1 MVLTIITFI
10 IMLSVLVVVHE
21 YGHFIVARL
30 CGVEIKEFAIGFGP
44 KLFTWLKKNNT
55 EFNVRAFPLGGFVAM
70 KGESLEEMDIEGG
83 FQSMPPWKRFLIVFA
98 GPFFSFLFAVL
109 IFISIGFSFGYPT
122 GETSNKI
129 QMVFPQ
135 TKASIIGLHSGDE
148 IISVNGV
155 KSVNGSYVDTIH
167 KSAGEEVTLLVKR
180 GNKELTFKAA
190 PDLMVR
196 FLGVNTKENPGGIGV
211 LFDSVGRESEIYKKG
226 VVSGDVLISVN
237 GIDVNSTVELKEIL
251 DNYSEDKISFVV
263 QSGNKLK
270 TVNCDYLPFYYET
283 CNAKLYLPEMIFI
296 DKEGEKA
303 EYGIKEGDQLLKINE
318 NDIKDNESFLKYSK
332 FVAASI
338 TVKREGEIVVLDVN
352 NYLSPKPVYYTSV
365 GAFGFLPAPMLEKTG
380 FWKSIKIGCNY
391 IGKIIVELFR
401 VLTSREIKDNVGG
414 PIAIVSATNSA
425 VNTGFFSIVLL
436 TAGLSLSLAILNLL
450 PIPVLDGGHIFILFL
465 EFIRRKRFT
474 KEELGVIQAI
484 GLLIIIFIF
493 VAVMYSDISKLFTG
507 GLPK

>member
-1 MVLTIITFI
+1 MILTIITFI

-44 KLFTWLKKNNT
+44 KLFTWLRKNGT
-55 EFNVRAFPLGGFVAM
+55 DFTVRAFPLGGFVSM
-70 KGESLEEMDIEGG
+70 KGESIEEMDVEGG
-83 FQSMPPWKRFLIVFA
+83 FQSMPPWKRFLVVFA

-109 IFISIGFSFGYPT
+109 IFISIGWTFGFPT
-122 GETSNKI
+122 GDTSNKI

-135 TKASIIGLHSGDE
+135 TKASAIGLRAGDE
-148 IISVNGV
+148 IISINGI
-155 KSVNGSYVDTIH
+155 KSVKGSYVDIIH
-167 KSAGEEVTLLVKR
+167 DSAGEEMTLLIKR

-196 FLGVNTKENPGGIGV
+196 FLGVNTKENPAGIGV
-211 LFDSVGRESEIYKKG
+211 LFDSVDRESDLYKQG
-226 VVSGDVLISVN
+226 VVSGDILISVN
-237 GIDVNSTVELKEIL
+237 GVDIDSTNELKDYLE
-251 DNYSEDKISFVV
+251 NYKEEEISFVV
-263 QSGNKLK
+263 QSGKKLR
-270 TVNCDYLPFYYET
+270 TVNVPYLPFYYET
-283 CNAKLYLPEMIFI
+283 CGAKLYLPEFIFVTDI
-296 DKEGEKA
+296 DKEAK
-303 EYGIKEGDQLLKINE
+303 YGIKTGDELLKIDDNKITD
-318 NDIKDNESFLKYSK
+318 NDSFLKFSQGQ
-332 FVAASI
+332 VSSV
-338 TVKREGEIVVLDVN
+338 TVKRDEEEKVLNIND
-352 NYLSPKPVYYTSV
+352 YLSPNPVYYIAV
-365 GAFGFLPAPMLEKTG
+365 GAFGFFPAPMLEKTG
-380 FWKSIKIGCNY
+380 FWDSIKIGCGY
-391 IGKIIVELFR
+391 IGRIIVELFR

-450 PIPVLDGGHIFILFL
+450 PIPVLDGGHIFVLFL
-465 EFIRRKRFT
+465 EFVRRKRFT

-493 VAVMYSDISKLFTG
+493 VAVMYSDISKLFTD